1 MFNDYMWQTY
11 LNAGGKVVAQ
21 KFRSNLTG
29 DYSEEYADFISDLH
43 KNYCPSED
51 INSLLKEELLDVFS
65 DKADGVYIF
74 QEGEYTTES
83 GIEFFLNVLSGEE
96 SLSEQQLFDCFSGSV
111 AYFTT
116 FMAIEIPELYIPYYF
131 KYNFNILEKI
141 ADEFGIELPAIP
153 VKKDYKGRLYY
164 YGEICEAF
172 YDFREEHNM
181 SPYEL
186 CAFLYDFAPKYLG
199 GIDSYIIKDLPEPK
213 SAFFI
218 GGSKDDIFLTDKK
231 GTVTCWQCNPDTRAG
246 DMIVMY
252 LRTPI
257 SAVDSVWRSV
267 SIGFNDPFFYYY
279 RCTYIANPVGIKR
292 ITQKELQKDE
302 IFKELPIVRKNMQG
316 INGVELLPSQYNH
329 LMDIANADVPRL
341 EFIVSD
347 TKQTFIREKDVEN
360 KLIIPLIKKLGY
372 DENDYIQQ
380 MYIEIGNHNHT
391 LIPDFVISP
400 IQTKGHSSAFA
411 IIEAKLFISNQKEM
425 EATEIQARSYAN
437 QLKAEYSAIADKN
450 RILVFSSKDD
460 YTNAVFSATWDELN
474 NADIFSELFK
484 LIGKRKRK

>member
-11 LNAGGKVVAQ
+11 LNAGGKDVAQ

-29 DYSEEYADFISDLH
+29 AYSEEYADFISDLH

-186 CAFLYDFAPKYLG
+186 CAFLYDFAPKYIG
-199 GIDSYIIKDLPEPK
+199 GIDSYIIK
-213 SAFFI
+213 
-218 GGSKDDIFLTDKK
+218 
-231 GTVTCWQCNPDTRAG
+231 
-246 DMIVMY
+246 
-252 LRTPI
+252 
-257 SAVDSVWRSV
+257 
-267 SIGFNDPFFYYY
+267 
-279 RCTYIANPVGIKR
+279 
-292 ITQKELQKDE
+292 
-302 IFKELPIVRKNMQG
+302 
-316 INGVELLPSQYNH
+316 
-329 LMDIANADVPRL
+329 
-341 EFIVSD
+341 
-347 TKQTFIREKDVEN
+347 
-360 KLIIPLIKKLGY
+360 
-372 DENDYIQQ
+372 
-380 MYIEIGNHNHT
+380 
-391 LIPDFVISP
+391 
-400 IQTKGHSSAFA
+400 
-411 IIEAKLFISNQKEM
+411 
-425 EATEIQARSYAN
+425 
-437 QLKAEYSAIADKN
+437 
-450 RILVFSSKDD
+450 
-460 YTNAVFSATWDELN
+460 
-474 NADIFSELFK
+474 
-484 LIGKRKRK
+484 